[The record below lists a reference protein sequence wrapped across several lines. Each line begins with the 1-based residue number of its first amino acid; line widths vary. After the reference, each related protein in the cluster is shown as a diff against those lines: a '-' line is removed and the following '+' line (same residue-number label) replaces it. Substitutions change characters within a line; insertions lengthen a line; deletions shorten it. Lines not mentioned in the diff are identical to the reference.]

1 MWEVAVNDQS
11 LKQRYVELLLDR
23 VRMDQYPSQYHMDL
37 IEATVRD
44 PEQIVEYLE
53 ALIEKVEATRFPSIS
68 LLTRIQRIVAAL
80 PG

>member
-1 MWEVAVNDQS
+1 VEVAVNDQS
-11 LKQRYVELLLDR
+11 LKQRYVEMLLDR
-23 VRMDQYPSQYHMDL
+23 VKTDRYPSQYHLDL

-44 PEQIVEYLE
+44 PDQIAEYLE

-68 LLTRIQRIVAAL
+68 LLRRIQRIVAAL